1 MLGDPILRLV
11 FEFLG
16 VLATAFA
23 VGVLLFQFR
32 FRSIWC
38 LVVGEAAILLNVHMR
53 QNS

>member
-23 VGVLLFQFR
+23 VGVLLQFR